1 MKRKVFDKRG
11 EMLIEVLASV
21 LIVSL
26 SIALLFS
33 CVMASYTVDRTAQK
47 VDESYYVALDAAEK
61 QKETTDYPKI
71 GGNVTI
77 NETSPA
83 ISIDVYGGEGVYS
96 YKRSGS

>member
-61 QKETTDYPKI
+61 Q
-71 GGNVTI
+71 GNSIASESITI
-77 NETSPA
+77 NDEPLSGG
-83 ISIDVYGGEGVYS
+83 ISVYGGEGVYS
-96 YKRSGS
+96 YKRNGS